1 MRDEARS
8 YVYAWLALLIFTA
21 VSFGLDHLHL
31 GSVGTALAL
40 AIAALKASIVLMI
53 FMHLRREPFPIRFVA
68 FLNLAWILLL
78 CIGIAF
84 DVRGG

>member
-1 MRDEARS
+1 MRSEASS
-8 YVYAWLALLIFTA
+8 YVYAWLALLAFTG
-21 VSFGLDHLHL
+21 VSYGIDHLHL
-31 GSVGTALAL
+31 GSIGTALAL
-40 AIAALKASIVLMI
+40 GIAAVKASIVLMI